1 MLPDIVYNNVLVKS
15 KDGEE
20 VLAELCKLFYDRPSY
35 EKGDAMHTAYREGQR
50 SVIAFLLRKAAITNT
65 EEETNA

>member
-1 MLPDIVYNNVLVKS
+1 MTPDIVYHNIFVKNR
-15 KDGEE
+15 DGEE
-20 VLAELCKLFYDRPSY
+20 ILADLCKLFYDRPSY

-65 EEETNA
+65 EETDA